1 MEECRETKLSAFLQ
15 QQETYCA
22 MEAEASKVCSR
33 AVVKVRGYKYLTSPS
48 LTHTQLAAE
57 VGVSEEEALQG
68 LQGRSA
74 ALLASLSSPFPPHS
88 SHITAHAGLGFT
100 PNIRDTMIQVHL
112 HLFHNMYIYTH
123 VLYVGI

>member
-1 MEECRETKLSAFLQ
+1 MEECRETKLAAFLQ
-15 QQETYCA
+15 QQETYCV

-33 AVVKVRGYKYLTSPS
+33 AVVKVRGYKHLTSPF

-57 VGVSEEEALQG
+57 VGGGVLEEEALQG
-68 LQGRSA
+68 LQGRSV

-112 HLFHNMYIYTH
+112 HLFHNMYIHTYIH
-123 VLYVGI
+123 M